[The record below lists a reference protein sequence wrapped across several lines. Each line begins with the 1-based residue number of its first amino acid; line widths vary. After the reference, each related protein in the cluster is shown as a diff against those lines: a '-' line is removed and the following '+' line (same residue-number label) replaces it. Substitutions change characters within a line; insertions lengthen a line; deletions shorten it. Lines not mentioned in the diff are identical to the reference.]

1 MKSQGMSEQKI
12 MEFELILNE
21 TRKESHASFV
31 QLVLHMARIQ
41 MMLNPEWPEH
51 RKVIAAMNGLKL
63 NSENIIKKESDLDG
77 EEANQHLNEFVSDMQ
92 RFLKE

>member
-41 MMLNPEWPEH
+41 MMLNPE
-51 RKVIAAMNGLKL
+51 
-63 NSENIIKKESDLDG
+63 
-77 EEANQHLNEFVSDMQ
+77 
-92 RFLKE
+92 

>member
-21 TRKESHASFV
+21 TRKELHASFV

-41 MMLNPEWPEH
+41 MMLNPE
-51 RKVIAAMNGLKL
+51 
-63 NSENIIKKESDLDG
+63 
-77 EEANQHLNEFVSDMQ
+77 
-92 RFLKE
+92 

>member
-1 MKSQGMSEQKI
+1 MIKDLREASAEFVSSAYHNLSLSQKHVIVSKPMKSQGMSEQKI

-41 MMLNPEWPEH
+41 MMLNPE
-51 RKVIAAMNGLKL
+51 
-63 NSENIIKKESDLDG
+63 
-77 EEANQHLNEFVSDMQ
+77 
-92 RFLKE
+92 